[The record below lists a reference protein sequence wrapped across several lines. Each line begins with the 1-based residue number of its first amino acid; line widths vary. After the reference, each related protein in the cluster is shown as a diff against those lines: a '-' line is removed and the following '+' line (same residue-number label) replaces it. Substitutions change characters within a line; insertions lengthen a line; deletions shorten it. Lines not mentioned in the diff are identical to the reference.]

1 MVLTNN
7 DKTNRPSGRF
17 LNDTCLNY
25 SPIYD
30 KISVQRKG
38 TKMAKINDF
47 KDALE
52 LMQDGRGYFVN
63 SSDFSV
69 AGNMDK
75 WLCVHATNYMPR
87 RDRNGNVYIPT
98 TGMATGYKYARA
110 TVHFTLNQIVSSHM
124 GGNWDASPIVVL
136 APYNDIV
143 AKNGNPRMVASED
156 TFFIPNPDTGL
167 ILPETTH
174 IIRPDNGRLFNIGEH
189 VSTYKTDKFTDQ
201 EIETILSLV
210 PLSSRQEYEKYAN
223 AELTEYEMENLLRD
237 EYVRRVY
244 NAAQDKRMFIRG
256 LLEESRMV
264 ILTNF
269 LREAVVRMAM
279 DKMGYQYVYAHEN
292 EFSNTVANNAVAHG
306 ISATG
311 DNKGHSGT
319 LEREFEQIGL
329 RYLDLIHLCNT
340 GDIGEI
346 YDACVH
352 KYISPQFIMG
362 DSMVDVYQ
370 SYVDDLDKYI
380 KMIRNNVYL
389 AREFNNKYPNDVSG
403 TLESQLQKDLDFADM
418 LERGGIRAY
427 NPYLDITLRR
437 NSARLNQECAK
448 AIEKLKQN
456 PEYSLLRKML
466 TDLVKNGK
474 MWYKTPGGWEP
485 EIDLD
490 WSITPDLMRQNMGRI

>member
-1 MVLTNN
+1 MGVGNCGLGFGIVYLVNDSQEIQSNNCTVYRMPALWTRICGQTHGDKYVKNVAAMEMVLTNN

-17 LNDTCLNY
+17 LNYTCLNY

-223 AELTEYEMENLLRD
+223 EDDGIL
-237 EYVRRVY
+237 YV
-244 NAAQDKRMFIRG
+244 
-256 LLEESRMV
+256 
-264 ILTNF
+264 
-269 LREAVVRMAM
+269 
-279 DKMGYQYVYAHEN
+279 VYAE
-292 EFSNTVANNAVAHG
+292 
-306 ISATG
+306 
-311 DNKGHSGT
+311 
-319 LEREFEQIGL
+319 EQ
-329 RYLDLIHLCNT
+329 
-340 GDIGEI
+340 
-346 YDACVH
+346 
-352 KYISPQFIMG
+352 F
-362 DSMVDVYQ
+362 
-370 SYVDDLDKYI
+370 
-380 KMIRNNVYL
+380 
-389 AREFNNKYPNDVSG
+389 
-403 TLESQLQKDLDFADM
+403 
-418 LERGGIRAY
+418 GG
-427 NPYLDITLRR
+427 
-437 NSARLNQECAK
+437 
-448 AIEKLKQN
+448 
-456 PEYSLLRKML
+456 
-466 TDLVKNGK
+466 
-474 MWYKTPGGWEP
+474 
-485 EIDLD
+485 
-490 WSITPDLMRQNMGRI
+490 